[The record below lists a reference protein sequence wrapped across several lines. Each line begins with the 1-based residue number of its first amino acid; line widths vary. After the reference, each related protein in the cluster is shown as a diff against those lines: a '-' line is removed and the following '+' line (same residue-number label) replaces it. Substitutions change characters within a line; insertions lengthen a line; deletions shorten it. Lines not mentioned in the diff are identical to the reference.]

1 MLGKKSKKSN
11 LQRFP
16 QDPHHNFIAMETRT
30 SNNTISSNNDED
42 DDIIEKKTQS
52 NVMSEDFVTQ
62 ESDALSSTKTHDD
75 TQRDMWD
82 RELKDLL
89 VSVSPDLRNKILDR
103 VTSKTEKLCS
113 VVKPVSNNRID
124 VDELADEAS
133 RVLRSSNSSSSSSRS
148 KEDMKEFDEQINA
161 EDDLSI
167 NLQRKLFVTQMQAQQ
182 KALAFLLQRREY
194 IERQRKFLPKLIRR
208 TERTGVSLFG
218 SAGLWLE
225 MWDREK
231 LKPLRDHEQK
241 LRQQLAD
248 IESQLATVR
257 EELDRVKQKVH
268 AVVAPELISGLTNY
282 ERVYEVLK
290 IQESGELR
298 RLQAIANAAS
308 KNSCPRQPIVFM
320 DRMKRFQ
327 SESSATSMKEVEN
340 GSDDDVIDNI
350 AYRQSMHCFLSQYS
364 RASSIG
370 RPNGPLEKNIN
381 LWAKSFHG
389 VATLGPLKRPERVFA
404 KAYVGEM
411 LEREREIE
419 SLCRNS

>member
-1 MLGKKSKKSN
+1 
-11 LQRFP
+11 
-16 QDPHHNFIAMETRT
+16 MEKRT
-30 SNNTISSNNDED
+30 SNNTISSTGDED
-42 DDIIEKKTQS
+42 DDSTEKKTKS
-52 NVMSEDFVTQ
+52 HVMSGEFVTQ
-62 ESDALSSTKTHDD
+62 DSDAKTRDDDGKSDD
-75 TQRDMWD
+75 TQSSKREMWD
-82 RELKDLL
+82 SELKDLL

-103 VTSKTEKLCS
+103 VTIKSEKLCS
-113 VVKPVSNNRID
+113 VVKPVSNRID

-133 RVLRSSNSSSSSSRS
+133 RVLRSSYSSSS
-148 KEDMKEFDEQINA
+148 KEDMKELDEQISA

-167 NLQRKLFVTQMQAQQ
+167 HLQRKLFVTQMQAQQ

-327 SESSATSMKEVEN
+327 SESSATSIKEVEN

-404 KAYVGEM
+404 KAYVIF
-411 LEREREIE
+411 EREAREF
-419 SLCRNS
+419 

>member
-1 MLGKKSKKSN
+1 M
-11 LQRFP
+11 
-16 QDPHHNFIAMETRT
+16 MEKRT
-30 SNNTISSNNDED
+30 SNNTISSTGDED
-42 DDIIEKKTQS
+42 DDSTEKKTKS
-52 NVMSEDFVTQ
+52 HVMSGEFVTQ
-62 ESDALSSTKTHDD
+62 DSDAKTRDDDGKSDD
-75 TQRDMWD
+75 TQSSKREMWD
-82 RELKDLL
+82 SELKDLL

-103 VTSKTEKLCS
+103 VTIKSEKLCS
-113 VVKPVSNNRID
+113 VVKPVSNRID

-133 RVLRSSNSSSSSSRS
+133 RVLRSSYSNSSS
-148 KEDMKEFDEQINA
+148 KEDVKELDEQISAEDDHSA

-167 NLQRKLFVTQMQAQQ
+167 HLQRKLFVTQMQAQQ

-327 SESSATSMKEVEN
+327 SESSTTSMKEVEN
-340 GSDDDVIDNI
+340 GNDDDDDVIDNI

-404 KAYVGEM
+404 KAYVIF
-411 LEREREIE
+411 EREAREF
-419 SLCRNS
+419 

>member
-1 MLGKKSKKSN
+1 
-11 LQRFP
+11 
-16 QDPHHNFIAMETRT
+16 MEKRT
-30 SNNTISSNNDED
+30 SNNTISSTGDED
-42 DDIIEKKTQS
+42 DDSTEKKTKS
-52 NVMSEDFVTQ
+52 HVMSGEFVTQ
-62 ESDALSSTKTHDD
+62 DSDAKTRDDDGKSDD
-75 TQRDMWD
+75 TQSSKREMWD
-82 RELKDLL
+82 SELKDLL

-103 VTSKTEKLCS
+103 VTSKSEKLCS
-113 VVKPVSNNRID
+113 VVKPVSNRID

-133 RVLRSSNSSSSSSRS
+133 RVLRSSYSNSSS
-148 KEDMKEFDEQINA
+148 KEDVKELDEQISAEDDHSA

-167 NLQRKLFVTQMQAQQ
+167 HLQRKLFVTQMQAQQ

-327 SESSATSMKEVEN
+327 SESSATSIKEVEN

-404 KAYVGEM
+404 KAYVIF
-411 LEREREIE
+411 EREAREF
-419 SLCRNS
+419 